1 MLNKPR
7 GTVSA
12 CRDERHRTVIDIF
25 PEEERPGLFPIGRLD
40 MDTEGLLLITD
51 DGKLFYHLMMPEHHV
66 EKTYFFVA
74 TGHLPDESCERLRDG
89 VNIFRDDGHLTA
101 PATLRDVRNGTI
113 GDYIGYFDGHMRNT
127 AIVKPHLPAVS
138 GLLTLT
144 EGKKHQVKRMLLSVG
159 CRVRYLRRVSI
170 GALPLSP
177 SLSPGEYRALTE
189 EEVAS
194 LYGILPPPT
203 LCAPDNTQ

>member
-12 CRDERHRTVIDIF
+12 CRDERHRTVIDLF
-25 PEEERPGLFPIGRLD
+25 PLEERPGLFPIGRLD

-66 EKTYFFVA
+66 EKTYFFIA
-74 TGHLPDESCERLRDG
+74 TGHLPDESCERLRGG
-89 VNIFRDDGHLTA
+89 VNIFRDGGRVTA
-101 PATLRDVRNGTI
+101 PATLREVRNGTL
-113 GDYIGYFDGHMRNT
+113 GDYIGYLDGHMRNT
-127 AIVKPHLPAVS
+127 ALVKPNLPAVS

-170 GALPLSP
+170 GALPLPP

-189 EEVAS
+189 CEVAS
-194 LYGILPPPT
+194 LYGISPPPD
-203 LCAPDNTQ
+203 CHKPDNTQ

>member
-12 CRDERHRTVIDIF
+12 CRDERHRTVIDLF

-74 TGHLPDESCERLRDG
+74 TGRLPDESCERLRGG

-101 PATLRDVRNGTI
+101 PATLSDVRNGTI

-127 AIVKPHLPAVS
+127 AMVKPHLPAVS

-170 GALPLSP
+170 GALPLSS
-177 SLSPGEYRALTE
+177 SLSPGEYRPLTE
-189 EEVAS
+189 EEVAL
-194 LYGILPPPT
+194 LYGTSPPPT
-203 LCAPDNTQ
+203 SCAPDNTQ